1 MSSIAN
7 SEFDSSNNDELV
19 AYLDGELPPAECRAV
34 EARLANDDAYRQQL
48 RDLDQAWEA
57 LDTLP
62 PATVDDS
69 FARTTIE
76 LACVQAEEDLT
87 QQKSLATVETRSRKR
102 WWIAGGVAA
111 AVVSFLMVRALAV
124 HRNNML
130 LADLP
135 AIQEAAV
142 LSHVESIE
150 FLRQL
155 AKEVPLSDLKRE
167 KDDVAFQRELENF
180 RQANSASL
188 AERRQW
194 IESLSQEEKAVI
206 ADRARAF
213 EDRRQSPA
221 NRIDKDRLRQLVI
234 EIQREPALEETLIAF
249 GHWLANNPDEQSLP
263 DKLQGLAV
271 AEQVSEVRKE
281 VQRKNE
287 QAARHLSPTDATSLR
302 NEIIALAKEKHPEVL
317 KNIPPGRVHD
327 RVERLDVS
335 KPQEASWV
343 LFLLMRDP
351 ETHDATVKRLISKLS
366 PEAQSHWN
374 ELTSHSRHERDV
386 VPQLL
391 RWEDDALHPQWGA
404 SELEQFFVNKLSNDE
419 RQKLLDSPRSE
430 MKSRLEHMYENA
442 ELGIDTRIQQFRD
455 FRDFQRGMR
464 GGPGG
469 GSPEMERPGERGPRF
484 GPRPQ
489 DDPRFDRDLPSGPGG
504 PPGTG
509 PDDRRENGRPGR
521 RPPPRFDDDGPPGG
535 PPAQQPSPPPERED
549 KRPI

>member
-234 EIQREPALEETLIAF
+234 EIQSEPAL
-249 GHWLANNPDEQSLP
+249 
-263 DKLQGLAV
+263 
-271 AEQVSEVRKE
+271 
-281 VQRKNE
+281 
-287 QAARHLSPTDATSLR
+287 
-302 NEIIALAKEKHPEVL
+302 
-317 KNIPPGRVHD
+317 
-327 RVERLDVS
+327 
-335 KPQEASWV
+335 
-343 LFLLMRDP
+343 
-351 ETHDATVKRLISKLS
+351 
-366 PEAQSHWN
+366 
-374 ELTSHSRHERDV
+374 
-386 VPQLL
+386 
-391 RWEDDALHPQWGA
+391 
-404 SELEQFFVNKLSNDE
+404 
-419 RQKLLDSPRSE
+419 
-430 MKSRLEHMYENA
+430 
-442 ELGIDTRIQQFRD
+442 
-455 FRDFQRGMR
+455 
-464 GGPGG
+464 
-469 GSPEMERPGERGPRF
+469 
-484 GPRPQ
+484 
-489 DDPRFDRDLPSGPGG
+489 
-504 PPGTG
+504 
-509 PDDRRENGRPGR
+509 
-521 RPPPRFDDDGPPGG
+521 
-535 PPAQQPSPPPERED
+535 
-549 KRPI
+549 